1 MIHDERESQLS
12 AMFDGELP
20 ATECELLSRRIDRD
34 ENLRARWSRY
44 ALIGA
49 AMRSEPVATA
59 RSGFAG
65 RVSAAL
71 RGGDTRLRANR
82 GRKMV
87 LNAAVSASLVVA
99 VAGLSI
105 TLLRHTAAGGGIG
118 GAGVDV
124 TASGAG
130 ASVPGAVSSSAVS
143 SSAVSS
149 SPIASGAAASSTVAR
164 GAAPSSTVASTAT
177 ASTAV
182 ASDLVARRG
191 SNGEPLS
198 YVTPA
203 SVNTANTA
211 LRTEL
216 ADFIVAH
223 SQYSTPLMRRNL
235 LSALISS
242 EDGSDITA
250 PRAAAAGPS
259 VSAAGAVHA
268 TFASSAQSH

>member
-1 MIHDERESQLS
+1 VIQEERESQLS

-34 ENLRARWSRY
+34 DNLRARWSRY

-59 RSGFAG
+59 RSGFAR
-65 RVSAAL
+65 RVSVAL
-71 RGGDTRLRANR
+71 RGGEARMRSSR
-82 GRKMV
+82 GRKIV

-105 TLLRHTAAGGGIG
+105 TLLRHTAAGSGI
-118 GAGVDV
+118 
-124 TASGAG
+124 GAG
-130 ASVPGAVSSSAVS
+130 AAGMQAAAVAPLRGTAGAGDAALLVTSVVAGAMTTG
-143 SSAVSS
+143 
-149 SPIASGAAASSTVAR
+149 GAAAG
-164 GAAPSSTVASTAT
+164 GAAAGGA
-177 ASTAV
+177 
-182 ASDLVARRG
+182 VARRG
-191 SNGEPLS
+191 STGEPVS

-203 SVNTANTA
+203 SVNHANTA

-235 LSALISS
+235 LSALISN
-242 EDGSDITA
+242 EDGADNAAPGAAVTA
-250 PRAAAAGPS
+250 SPP
-259 VSAAGAVHA
+259 VSAAGALHA
-268 TFASSAQSH
+268 TIAASASSR

>member
-34 ENLRARWSRY
+34 ENLRVRWSRY

-59 RSGFAG
+59 RSGFAR

-71 RGGDTRLRANR
+71 RGSDTRLRASR
-82 GRKMV
+82 GRKMM
-87 LNAAVSASLVVA
+87 LNAALSASLVVA

-105 TLLRHTAAGGGIG
+105 TLLRYTSAGGGSAGGIG
-118 GAGVDV
+118 L
-124 TASGAG
+124 TASGANG
-130 ASVPGAVSSSAVS
+130 IAPGATARQER
-143 SSAVSS
+143 A
-149 SPIASGAAASSTVAR
+149 GNTLAASTVA
-164 GAAPSSTVASTAT
+164 PSTLAGSAVGRSTL
-177 ASTAV
+177 
-182 ASDLVARRG
+182 ASDAAMRRG
-191 SNGEPLS
+191 SNGEPVS

-203 SVNTANTA
+203 TVNSANTA

-235 LSALISS
+235 LSALISN
-242 EDGSDITA
+242 EDGSDIA
-250 PRAAAAGPS
+250 PPRAAVTASPS
-259 VSAAGAVHA
+259 VSAAGALHA
-268 TFASSAQSH
+268 TFAASDPAP

>member
-1 MIHDERESQLS
+1 VIHDERESQLS

-34 ENLRARWSRY
+34 ENLRGRWSRY

-59 RSGFAG
+59 RSGFAR

-71 RGGDTRLRANR
+71 RGGETRMGASR
-82 GRKMV
+82 GPRGMSRIM
-87 LNAAVSASLVVA
+87 LNTAVSASLVVA

-105 TLLRHTAAGGGIG
+105 TLLRYTAAGGGSG
-118 GAGVDV
+118 PSSATAPGVQAAAVVPMRSTGDVRDGALLASSMVAGAA
-124 TASGAG
+124 TASAATAASGASVANG
-130 ASVPGAVSSSAVS
+130 AAAG
-143 SSAVSS
+143 
-149 SPIASGAAASSTVAR
+149 SGAA
-164 GAAPSSTVASTAT
+164 
-177 ASTAV
+177 
-182 ASDLVARRG
+182 ARRG
-191 SNGEPLS
+191 SNGEPVS

-203 SVNTANTA
+203 SVNHAATA

-242 EDGSDITA
+242 EDAVDIAAPGAAVTA
-250 PRAAAAGPS
+250 SPS
-259 VSAAGAVHA
+259 GSAAGALHA
-268 TFASSAQSH
+268 TIAASASSR

>member
-1 MIHDERESQLS
+1 MIQEERESQLS

-34 ENLRARWSRY
+34 DNLRARWSRY

-59 RSGFAG
+59 RSGFAR
-65 RVSAAL
+65 RVSVAL
-71 RGGDTRLRANR
+71 RGGEARMRSSR
-82 GRKMV
+82 GRKIV

-105 TLLRHTAAGGGIG
+105 TLLRHTAAGGGISTAG
-118 GAGVDV
+118 SIGADAVGLQAAAVAAV
-124 TASGAG
+124 PGTASVRDAALLANSVVAG
-130 ASVPGAVSSSAVS
+130 ATSVSGTTTVST
-143 SSAVSS
+143 
-149 SPIASGAAASSTVAR
+149 AA
-164 GAAPSSTVASTAT
+164 GAAPVSGTA
-177 ASTAV
+177 
-182 ASDLVARRG
+182 ARRG
-191 SNGEPLS
+191 SNGEPVS

-203 SVNTANTA
+203 SASPANTA

-242 EDGSDITA
+242 EDGADIAAPGAAVTA
-250 PRAAAAGPS
+250 SPS
-259 VSAAGAVHA
+259 VSAAGALHA
-268 TFASSAQSH
+268 TLAAPASSR

>member
-1 MIHDERESQLS
+1 VSHDERESQLS

-59 RSGFAG
+59 RSGFAR

-71 RGGDTRLRANR
+71 RGGETRMPASR
-82 GRKMV
+82 GPRGMSRIM
-87 LNAAVSASLVVA
+87 LNTAVSASLVVA

-118 GAGVDV
+118 AGAADAGMRAAAVAPARSTAGVRDGALLASSMLPGAA
-124 TASGAG
+124 TAGGATAASGASMANG
-130 ASVPGAVSSSAVS
+130 VAAGSSA
-143 SSAVSS
+143 
-149 SPIASGAAASSTVAR
+149 AAR
-164 GAAPSSTVASTAT
+164 H
-177 ASTAV
+177 
-182 ASDLVARRG
+182 G
-191 SNGEPLS
+191 SNGEPVS

-203 SVNTANTA
+203 SVNHANTA

-242 EDGSDITA
+242 EDAADIAAPGAAVTA
-250 PRAAAAGPS
+250 SPS
-259 VSAAGAVHA
+259 VSAAGALHA
-268 TFASSAQSH
+268 TIAASASGQ